1 MHLVLRWRP
10 RFAQPTQPIKTEMER
25 MSDTKECLQCAELV
39 KARARICRFCGHTFA
54 EEAAPPEA
62 LQLDLTD
69 TVTVIFVGRLR
80 GSTLE
85 PTHLR
90 MYFFRPEEKRYIEI
104 KPRAVAGNAGWTPEG
119 DQIVA
124 RPGSSEA
131 GTDPQPVGSSI
142 SMPS

>member
-1 MHLVLRWRP
+1 
-10 RFAQPTQPIKTEMER
+10 
-25 MSDTKECLQCAELV
+25 MSDTKECPQCAELV

-69 TVTVIFVGRLR
+69 TATVIFVGRLR

-124 RPGSSEA
+124 RPGSGRRALLASHTVYSSDSRNAAEDAPVQIEFLVETGA
-131 GTDPQPVGSSI
+131 GRIEVG
-142 SMPS
+142 